1 MTGLVLEL
9 RPGEAMIIN
18 GALVRFRTRSR
29 IELVAKARFMFG
41 KQIMAPE
48 QADSPARRIYFA
60 LQSAYIGEGAERMS
74 GLANAHDLIVAF
86 KAATTSALAREIL
99 DRAEAAAAG
108 DNCYLALK
116 LARRIINHEDTVLGR
131 SSPAREAVLPSGARD
146 VVVPS
151 GARDVVV
158 PPVARG
164 AVLPSG
170 ARVVVPSGARGAV
183 VPSGSS
189 RNTERISEAHA

>member
-48 QADSPARRIYFA
+48 QADTPARRIYFA
-60 LQSAYIGEGAERMS
+60 LQTAYVGDEVERTRGLATAHELIGE
-74 GLANAHDLIVAF
+74 F
-86 KAATTSALAREIL
+86 KTATTSALAREIL
-99 DRAEAAAAG
+99 DRAEAAATG

-116 LARRIINHEDTVLGR
+116 LTRRIINHEDSILGR
-131 SSPAREAVLPSGARD
+131 SAPTREPFA
-146 VVVPS
+146 
-151 GARDVVV
+151 
-158 PPVARG
+158 PPG
-164 AVLPSG
+164 
-170 ARVVVPSGARGAV
+170 
-183 VPSGSS
+183 GSRIS
-189 RNTERISEAHA
+189 ERISEAHV

>member
-60 LQSAYIGEGAERMS
+60 LQTAYVGDTSERTA
-74 GLANAHDLIVAF
+74 GLASAHELIVAF
-86 KAATTSALAREIL
+86 KAATTSVLAREIL
-99 DRAEAAAAG
+99 DRAEAAAAA

-131 SSPAREAVLPSGARD
+131 PQPAREAL
-146 VVVPS
+146 VPS
-151 GARDVVV
+151 
-158 PPVARG
+158 VA
-164 AVLPSG
+164 
-170 ARVVVPSGARGAV
+170 
-183 VPSGSS
+183 SS
-189 RNTERISEAHA
+189 RVSSRLSRNPERISEAHA

>member
-29 IELVAKARFMFG
+29 IALVAKARFMFG

-48 QADSPARRIYFA
+48 QADTPARRIYFA
-60 LQSAYIGEGAERMS
+60 LQTAYVGDAEERTR
-74 GLANAHDLIVAF
+74 GLATAHELIVEF
-86 KAATTSALAREIL
+86 KTATTSALAREIL

-116 LARRIINHEDTVLGR
+116 LTRRIINHEDSVLGR
-131 SSPAREAVLPSGARD
+131 STPARESFAPQG
-146 VVVPS
+146 
-151 GARDVVV
+151 
-158 PPVARG
+158 
-164 AVLPSG
+164 
-170 ARVVVPSGARGAV
+170 
-183 VPSGSS
+183 GSRTS
-189 RNTERISEAHA
+189 ERISEAHV

>member
-1 MTGLVLEL
+1 MRMTGLVLEL

-41 KQIMAPE
+41 KQIMSPE
-48 QADSPARRIYFA
+48 QADTPARRIYFA
-60 LQSAYIGEGAERMS
+60 LQTAYVGDEEERTR
-74 GLANAHDLIVAF
+74 GLATAHELIVAF

-116 LARRIINHEDTVLGR
+116 LTRRIINHEDSVLGR
-131 SSPAREAVLPSGARD
+131 SAPAREPFA
-146 VVVPS
+146 
-151 GARDVVV
+151 
-158 PPVARG
+158 PPA
-164 AVLPSG
+164 A
-170 ARVVVPSGARGAV
+170 
-183 VPSGSS
+183 S
-189 RNTERISEAHA
+189 RIPERISEAHA

>member
-29 IELVAKARFMFG
+29 IELMAKARFMFG

-48 QADSPARRIYFA
+48 QADTPARRIYFA
-60 LQSAYIGEGAERMS
+60 LQTAYVGGERERTD
-74 GLANAHDLIVAF
+74 GLAAAHELIVAF

-116 LARRIINHEDTVLGR
+116 LTRRIINHEDTVLGR
-131 SSPAREAVLPSGARD
+131 SDPARDPYAS
-146 VVVPS
+146 
-151 GARDVVV
+151 
-158 PPVARG
+158 
-164 AVLPSG
+164 
-170 ARVVVPSGARGAV
+170 
-183 VPSGSS
+183 SGSS
-189 RNTERISEAHA
+189 RTVERISEAHV

>member
-1 MTGLVLEL
+1 
-9 RPGEAMIIN
+9 MIIN

-60 LQSAYIGEGAERMS
+60 FQTAYMGEGAERTA
-74 GLANAHDLIVAF
+74 GLAAAHELIAAF

-99 DRAEAAAAG
+99 DRAEAAAIG

-116 LARRIINHEDTVLGR
+116 LARRIISHEDTVLGR
-131 SSPAREAVLPSGARD
+131 KQPPREP
-146 VVVPS
+146 
-151 GARDVVV
+151 VV
-158 PPVARG
+158 PPVA
-164 AVLPSG
+164 PS
-170 ARVVVPSGARGAV
+170 RMS
-183 VPSGSS
+183 SGSLRS
-189 RNTERISEAHA
+189 SERISEAHA

>member
-29 IELVAKARFMFG
+29 IELVARARFMFG
-41 KQIMAPE
+41 KQIMTPE

-60 LQSAYIGEGAERMS
+60 LQTAYVGEEEERTS
-74 GLANAHDLIVAF
+74 GLATAHELIAAF
-86 KAATTSALAREIL
+86 KEATTSTLAREIL
-99 DRAEAAAAG
+99 DRAETAAAT

-131 SSPAREAVLPSGARD
+131 STPARD
-146 VVVPS
+146 NF
-151 GARDVVV
+151 
-158 PPVARG
+158 
-164 AVLPSG
+164 
-170 ARVVVPSGARGAV
+170 

-189 RNTERISEAHA
+189 HASERISEAHA

>member
-48 QADSPARRIYFA
+48 EADTPARRIYFA
-60 LQSAYIGEGAERMS
+60 LQTAYVGEMQERAQ
-74 GLANAHDLIVAF
+74 GLATAHDLIVEF
-86 KAATTSALAREIL
+86 KAATTSTLAREIL
-99 DRAEAAAAG
+99 DRAEAAAAC
-108 DNCYLALK
+108 DDCYLALK

-131 SSPAREAVLPSGARD
+131 PRPVRD
-146 VVVPS
+146 PF
-151 GARDVVV
+151 V
-158 PPVARG
+158 PPRSARP
-164 AVLPSG
+164 L
-170 ARVVVPSGARGAV
+170 
-183 VPSGSS
+183 
-189 RNTERISEAHA
+189 ERTSEAHA

>member
-1 MTGLVLEL
+1 MSGLVLEL

-48 QADSPARRIYFA
+48 AADTPARRIYFA
-60 LQSAYIGEGAERMS
+60 LQTAYVGEQAERAD
-74 GLANAHDLIVAF
+74 GLAMAHELIAAF

-99 DRAEAAAAG
+99 DRAEAAARD

-116 LARRIINHEDTVLGR
+116 LTRRIINHEDTVMGR
-131 SSPAREAVLPSGARD
+131 SRPESDSFMHPSLQ
-146 VVVPS
+146 S
-151 GARDVVV
+151 GV
-158 PPVARG
+158 PVA
-164 AVLPSG
+164 PS
-170 ARVVVPSGARGAV
+170 RSP
-183 VPSGSS
+183 
-189 RNTERISEAHA
+189 ERIIEAHVN

>member
-48 QADSPARRIYFA
+48 QADTPARRIYFA
-60 LQSAYIGEGAERMS
+60 LQTAYVGDGRERKDALASAHE
-74 GLANAHDLIVAF
+74 LIAAF
-86 KAATTSALAREIL
+86 KTATTSALAREIL
-99 DRAEAAAAG
+99 DRAEAAAAD

-116 LARRIINHEDTVLGR
+116 LTRRIINHEDTVLGR
-131 SSPAREAVLPSGARD
+131 SSSADKS
-146 VVVPS
+146 VVPS
-151 GARDVVV
+151 
-158 PPVARG
+158 
-164 AVLPSG
+164 
-170 ARVVVPSGARGAV
+170 
-183 VPSGSS
+183 S
-189 RNTERISEAHA
+189 RPLTLERIEEAHA